1 MRQREVAKIGLS
13 RMRSSETHLARRA
26 SRHEGI
32 LTLDERLL
40 AYLHCY
46 NIRRDYFLCHEYG
59 ESLWLDSGRPE
70 ALKGLIQAAVC
81 LYHLE
86 NGNVRG
92 AYPMWLRAKAYMQS
106 IRPVYEQIDIESLL
120 RDTQRVFDHLPR
132 DLFERVVPEQRIAL
146 LQLPIVTL
154 RILDSNLAEQV
165 KTMTLPPLHGDE
177 AEGGDRDDAH
187 HLT

>member
-1 MRQREVAKIGLS
+1 MRDTA
-13 RMRSSETHLARRA
+13 RSTPRD
-26 SRHEGI
+26 EGI
-32 LTLDERLL
+32 LPLDERLL

-70 ALKGLIQAAVC
+70 FLKGLIQAAVC

-92 AYPMWLRAKAYMQS
+92 AYPMWLRAKRYVQS
-106 IRPVYEQIDIESLL
+106 IRPVYEAIDIDAML
-120 RDTQRVFDHLPR
+120 RDTGRVFDQIPR
-132 DLFERVVPEQRIAL
+132 ALFERVVSPQRIAD

-154 RILDSNLAEQV
+154 RILDPVLLERVN
-165 KTMTLPPLHGDE
+165 TMTLPPLHGDE
-177 AEGGDRDDAH
+177 RLGGDGHDAH
-187 HLT
+187 HLA